1 VCRDNVSDDQCWGF
15 EKVHEEQGGLRRTKA
30 LYANSLASSVAM
42 GSSQPFIAVY
52 AAQLGATP
60 TEIGFLHATMNLTT
74 NAAQLIW
81 GSFSDAVGRRVPFL
95 IIGGLLSAALW
106 PFALMTSSP
115 SAFVLL
121 MAVKFAFYSMT
132 LPTFTALIADVTE
145 PDERTKETV
154 RINSWSTVGAAL
166 ATSLVAAVHLMGLN
180 GYLVGFAVAM
190 VAELASALVLLGFR
204 EQRVAKRWPSLSM
217 VNEIAANAPYFQ
229 FLLLNTLYIFFM
241 SIAWPLFTITV
252 TRVAKLD
259 LAVIAALNVVSDLAS
274 MAAMYAVTRA
284 QLGLLRFVELQ
295 ALSRVA
301 FTAVPLAY
309 GLVPNVPV
317 LVAINVMTGLIN
329 PLVNTARTVYLLAV
343 VPVEGRATYIAVA
356 NVLQGLSSFTGSMI
370 GGLLVEALSGG
381 SEDVASAMI
390 PVYLLSAAGRLAFG
404 LLHFRLAKYVR

>member
-1 VCRDNVSDDQCWGF
+1 
-15 EKVHEEQGGLRRTKA
+15 
-30 LYANSLASSVAM
+30 
-42 GSSQPFIAVY
+42 
-52 AAQLGATP
+52 
-60 TEIGFLHATMNLTT
+60 
-74 NAAQLIW
+74 
-81 GSFSDAVGRRVPFL
+81 
-95 IIGGLLSAALW
+95 
-106 PFALMTSSP
+106 MTSSP

-145 PDERTKETV
+145 PDERTRETV
-154 RINSWSTVGAAL
+154 RINTWSTVGAAL

-217 VNEIAANAPYFQ
+217 VNEITANAPYFQ
-229 FLLLNTLYIFFM
+229 FLLLNTLYILFM

-274 MAAMYAVTRA
+274 MAAMYAVSRA
-284 QLGLLRFVELQ
+284 QLGLVRFVELQ

-356 NVLQGLSSFTGSMI
+356 NVLQGLSSFAGSMI

>member
-1 VCRDNVSDDQCWGF
+1 
-15 EKVHEEQGGLRRTKA
+15 LRRTKA

-115 SAFVLL
+115 DAFVLL

-145 PDERTKETV
+145 PDERTRETV
-154 RINSWSTVGAAL
+154 RINAWSTVGAAL

-204 EQRVAKRWPSLSM
+204 EQRVAKRWPIPSM
-217 VNEIAANAPYFQ
+217 VNEITANAPYFQ
-229 FLLLNTLYIFFM
+229 FLLLNTLYILFM

-284 QLGLLRFVELQ
+284 QLGLVRFVELQ

-301 FTAVPLAY
+301 LTAVPLAY

-317 LVAINVMTGLIN
+317 LVAINVMTGTIN

-343 VPVEGRATYIAVA
+343 VPVEGRATYVAVA
-356 NVLQGLSSFTGSMI
+356 NVLQGLSSFAGSMI

-381 SEDVASAMI
+381 SEDIASAMI
-390 PVYLLSAAGRLAFG
+390 PVYFLSAAGRLALG

>member
-1 VCRDNVSDDQCWGF
+1 
-15 EKVHEEQGGLRRTKA
+15 
-30 LYANSLASSVAM
+30 
-42 GSSQPFIAVY
+42 
-52 AAQLGATP
+52 
-60 TEIGFLHATMNLTT
+60 
-74 NAAQLIW
+74 
-81 GSFSDAVGRRVPFL
+81 
-95 IIGGLLSAALW
+95 
-106 PFALMTSSP
+106 
-115 SAFVLL
+115 
-121 MAVKFAFYSMT
+121 
-132 LPTFTALIADVTE
+132 
-145 PDERTKETV
+145 
-154 RINSWSTVGAAL
+154 
-166 ATSLVAAVHLMGLN
+166 MGLN

-204 EQRVAKRWPSLSM
+204 EQRVAKRWPSISM
-217 VNEIAANAPYFQ
+217 VDEITANAPYFQ
-229 FLLLNTLYIFFM
+229 FLLLNTLYILFM

-259 LAVIAALNVVSDLAS
+259 LAVIAAFNLVNDLAS
-274 MAAMYAVTRA
+274 MAAMYAVSRA
-284 QLGLLRFVELQ
+284 QLGLVRFVELQ

-356 NVLQGLSSFTGSMI
+356 NVLQGLSSFAGSMI

>member
-15 EKVHEEQGGLRRTKA
+15 EKVREGQDGLRRTKA

-60 TEIGFLHATMNLTT
+60 MEIGFLHATMNLTT

-106 PFALMTSSP
+106 PLALMTSSP

-154 RINSWSTVGAAL
+154 RINTWSTVGAAL

-180 GYLVGFAVAM
+180 GYLIGFAVAM

-217 VNEIAANAPYFQ
+217 VNEITANAPYFQ
-229 FLLLNTLYIFFM
+229 FLLLNTLYILFM
-241 SIAWPLFTITV
+241 SIA
-252 TRVAKLD
+252 
-259 LAVIAALNVVSDLAS
+259 
-274 MAAMYAVTRA
+274 
-284 QLGLLRFVELQ
+284 
-295 ALSRVA
+295 
-301 FTAVPLAY
+301 
-309 GLVPNVPV
+309 
-317 LVAINVMTGLIN
+317 
-329 PLVNTARTVYLLAV
+329 
-343 VPVEGRATYIAVA
+343 
-356 NVLQGLSSFTGSMI
+356 
-370 GGLLVEALSGG
+370 
-381 SEDVASAMI
+381 
-390 PVYLLSAAGRLAFG
+390 
-404 LLHFRLAKYVR
+404 

>member
-1 VCRDNVSDDQCWGF
+1 
-15 EKVHEEQGGLRRTKA
+15 
-30 LYANSLASSVAM
+30 
-42 GSSQPFIAVY
+42 
-52 AAQLGATP
+52 
-60 TEIGFLHATMNLTT
+60 MNLTT

-95 IIGGLLSAALW
+95 IIGGLFSAALW

-145 PDERTKETV
+145 PDERTRETV

-166 ATSLVAAVHLMGLN
+166 ATSLVAAVHLLGLN

-217 VNEIAANAPYFQ
+217 VNEITANAPYFQ

-274 MAAMYAVTRA
+274 MAAMYAVSRA

-309 GLVPNVPV
+309 GLVPNIPV

-329 PLVNTARTVYLLAV
+329 PLVNNARTVYLLAV
-343 VPVEGRATYIAVA
+343 VPVEGRATYVAVA
-356 NVLQGLSSFTGSMI
+356 NVLQGLSSFAGSMI
-370 GGLLVEALSGG
+370 GGLLVDALSGG

>member
-1 VCRDNVSDDQCWGF
+1 L
-15 EKVHEEQGGLRRTKA
+15 KRTKA
-30 LYANSLASSVAM
+30 LYANSLASSMAM

-95 IIGGLLSAALW
+95 VIGSLLSAALW
-106 PFALMTSSP
+106 PFALMTASP
-115 SAFVLL
+115 GTFVLL
-121 MAVKFAFYSMT
+121 MTVKFAFYSMT

-145 PDERTKETV
+145 PDERTRETV
-154 RINSWSTVGAAL
+154 RINTWSIVGAAL
-166 ATSLVAAVHLMGLN
+166 ATSLVAAVHSMGLN

-217 VNEIAANAPYFQ
+217 VNEITANAPYFQ
-229 FLLLNTLYIFFM
+229 FLLLNTLY
-241 SIAWPLFTITV
+241 
-252 TRVAKLD
+252 
-259 LAVIAALNVVSDLAS
+259 AVS
-274 MAAMYAVTRA
+274 RA
-284 QLGLLRFVELQ
+284 QLGLVKFVELQ

-356 NVLQGLSSFTGSMI
+356 NVLQGLSSFAGSMI
-370 GGLLVEALSGG
+370 GGLLVDALSGG